1 MSGSEDGEL
10 ATDSLESPS
19 DAEST
24 DDGDG
29 DDVETVEIE
38 PSEDELSGGLFDG
51 VDDADKASDAEAT
64 ETGKTG
70 DSGESGTT
78 TAGPSVGGDALAEV
92 INEGAARLAVVGLSA
107 EDFENDG
114 SPGEL
119 EDEFCEVFTAFRLG
133 YFGQEAVEK
142 HVLAPSEGEIEPV
155 WGLLGS
161 SALAAAVALSMRP
174 DGSEQLS
181 DMAETLNLDGD

>member
-10 ATDSLESPS
+10 ATDPLESPS
-19 DAEST
+19 DDENT
-24 DDGDG
+24 DGSDE
-29 DDVETVEIE
+29 DVETVEIE

-51 VDDADKASDAEAT
+51 VDDADEESDAEAT
-64 ETGKTG
+64 ETAE
-70 DSGESGTT
+70 SGES
-78 TAGPSVGGDALAEV
+78 TAGPSVGGDALADV
-92 INEGAARLAVVGLSA
+92 INEGAARLAVVGLSE

-119 EDEFCEVFTAFRLG
+119 EDEFCEVFAAFRLG

-161 SALAAAVALSMRP
+161 AALAAAVALSMRP